1 MDLNMLIDLFGET
14 KEKSDALKK
23 EADSYSKDIKERM
36 SKDDVGEIFTD
47 KYKAK
52 LSVTESKSFDEAKL
66 LMKLKSMGDIAKSVI
81 RTVEVVDMT
90 ALENAIYNKDID
102 ASALTDCQV
111 VKTQQR
117 LTVTEIKKK
126 KGE

>member
-1 MDLNMLIDLFGET
+1 MDLDLLIDLFAET
-14 KEKSDALKK
+14 KEQSDALKK
-23 EADSYSKDIKERM
+23 ECDTYSKDIKERM
-36 SKDDVGEIFTD
+36 SKNMSYEVSTGKFT
-47 KYKAK
+47 AK
-52 LSVTESKSFDEAKL
+52 LSNIETKSFDEAKL
-66 LMKLKSMGDIAKSVI
+66 LMKLKDMGDIAKSVI
-81 RTVEVVDMT
+81 RTVEVVDMN
-90 ALENAIYNKDID
+90 ALENAIYNKEID

>member
-14 KEKSDALKK
+14 KEQSDALKK
-23 EADSYSKDIKERM
+23 EVDTYSKDIKERM
-36 SKDDVGEIFTD
+36 SKDNVGEVFAD

-52 LSVTESKSFDEAKL
+52 LSVIESKSFDEAKL
-66 LMKLKSMGDIAKSVI
+66 LMKLKNMGDIAKSVI

-90 ALENAIYNKDID
+90 ALENAIYNKEID

-117 LTVTEIKKK
+117 LTVTKVKGK

>member
-1 MDLNMLIDLFGET
+1 MDLNLLIDLFGET
-14 KEKSDALKK
+14 KEQSDALKK
-23 EADSYSKDIKERM
+23 EVDSYSKDIKERM
-36 SKDDVGEIFTD
+36 SKDNVGEVFAD

-52 LSVTESKSFDEAKL
+52 LSVIESKSFDEAKL

-90 ALENAIYNKDID
+90 ALENAIYNKEID

>member
-1 MDLNMLIDLFGET
+1 MDLTELINVFGET
-14 KEKSDALKK
+14 KTTADVLKK
-23 EADSYSKDIKERM
+23 ECDEYSKDIKDRM
-36 SKDDVGEIFTD
+36 SKNLSYEVSTD
-47 KYKAK
+47 KFTAK
-52 LSVTESKSFDEAKL
+52 LSNIETKSFDEPKL
-66 LMKLKSMGDIAKSVI
+66 LVKLKSMGDIAKSVI

-90 ALENAIYNKDID
+90 ALENAIYNREID

-117 LTVTEIKKK
+117 LTVTKIKK

>member
-1 MDLNMLIDLFGET
+1 MDLTELINVFGET
-14 KEKSDALKK
+14 KTTADALKK
-23 EADSYSKDIKERM
+23 ECDEYSKDIKDRM
-36 SKDDVGEIFTD
+36 SKNMSYEVSTD
-47 KYKAK
+47 KFTAK
-52 LSVTESKSFDEAKL
+52 LSNIETKSFDEPKL

-90 ALENAIYNKDID
+90 ALENAIYNREID
-102 ASALTDCQV
+102 ASALTDCQI

-117 LTVTEIKKK
+117 LTVTKIKNK

>member
-14 KEKSDALKK
+14 KEQSDALKK
-23 EADSYSKDIKERM
+23 EVDAYSKDIKERM

-52 LSVTESKSFDEAKL
+52 LSVIESKSFDEAKL

-90 ALENAIYNKDID
+90 ALENAIYNKEID
-102 ASALTDCQV
+102 ASALTECQV

>member
-14 KEKSDALKK
+14 KEQSDALKK
-23 EADSYSKDIKERM
+23 ECDTYSKDIKERM
-36 SKDDVGEIFTD
+36 SKDDVGEVFTD

-52 LSVTESKSFDEAKL
+52 LSVIESKSFDEAKL

-90 ALENAIYNKDID
+90 ALENAIYNKEID
-102 ASALTDCQV
+102 ASALTECQV

-126 KGE
+126 GE